1 MRNCIQPLAM
11 IALMLSAMAAHAA
24 DVSVTVAGQ
33 IKPGVYG
40 QVNIGTAPPPLV
52 YAQPILV
59 VPQPRPVTP
68 IYMNVPP
75 GHAKHWSKHCRK
87 YNACGRPVYFV
98 KTVEYEK
105 GYKPSKHGYGNHQG
119 DHDHDHGKHKK
130 HKKDK
135 HGHGHGHH
143 KHDD

>member
-1 MRNCIQPLAM
+1 MRNFIKTISLLAFSL
-11 IALMLSAMAAHAA
+11 AATSAQAV
-24 DVSVTVAGQ
+24 DVGVTVAGQ

-52 YAQPILV
+52 FAQPILV

-75 GHAKHWSKHCRK
+75 GHAKKWSKHCHK

-98 KTVEYEK
+98 KTAEYER
-105 GYKPSKHGYGNHQG
+105 GYKPSKHGYENSQD
-119 DHDHDHGKHKK
+119 DHDHGDGKHKK
-130 HKKDK
+130 HK
-135 HGHGHGHH
+135 HGHGQGKH
-143 KHDD
+143 KD